1 MDELTPVLQRFSV
14 EVVEASRQV
23 SRDAIVYCMNTVIQP
38 IISSI
43 GRADARFKCYVPL
56 PTEQYF
62 EAMKVSAC
70 DEFELIV
77 VLDNLVH
84 MKSFRDLSETNP
96 NLSCYGEVMFAQ
108 SFANDMWAADLCVP
122 VRQGPHSFLS
132 ATKIRQNFAKLVAL
146 IAADIFHNGM
156 VQVSYKDPYTEVR
169 ICRHADERYV
179 FQLVPALY
187 FHEPWPPCT
196 AGFGVPDK
204 MTSWLTPEVAA
215 CCRHLG
221 YFALPLPCPYSAEES
236 LWRLSFLR
244 AEKYLL
250 GPDHRYLL
258 GHREKATLPCSGGGV
273 GDAAVAAQRVRKQV
287 ERIVKMLRTSDPDSF
302 RPLSSYH
309 LKTVMLHVCHQQS
322 PDSALWVT
330 SRLGERLLEVLRY
343 LIVSLEKGS
352 LPHFFV
358 PACNLLAHYGHQEL
372 QAAAHR
378 LRDIH
383 DELCNS
389 PAHSIRL
396 QC

>member
-1 MDELTPVLQRFSV
+1 MDELTPLLQRFSV

-38 IISSI
+38 IISSV

-62 EAMKVSAC
+62 EAMKVSAG

-77 VLDNLVH
+77 VLDSLVN

-108 SFANDMWAADLCVP
+108 GFANDMWAADLCVP
-122 VRQGPHSFLS
+122 VQQGPHSFLS

-146 IAADIFHNGM
+146 IAADIFHNGT
-156 VQVSYKDPYTEVR
+156 VQVSFKDPYTEVK
-169 ICRHADERYV
+169 ICRHDERYI

-196 AGFGVPDK
+196 SGFGLPDK
-204 MTSWLTPEVAA
+204 MTSWLTPEVVT

-221 YFALPLPCPYSAEES
+221 YFALPLPCPFSQEES
-236 LWRLSFLR
+236 LWRLSFMR

-250 GPDHRYLL
+250 GPE
-258 GHREKATLPCSGGGV
+258 GGLPAADSG
-273 GDAAVAAQRVRKQV
+273 AQQVRKQV
-287 ERIVKMLRTSDPDSF
+287 ERILKMLRTSDPDAF

-309 LKTVMLHVCHQQS
+309 LKTVMLHVCQQ
-322 PDSALWVT
+322 DSDPAVWVST
-330 SRLGERLLEVLRY
+330 RLGERLLEVLRH
-343 LIVSLEKGS
+343 LIVCLEKAT

-358 PACNLLAHYGHQEL
+358 AGCNLLAHYTHQEL
-372 QAAAHR
+372 LATAQR
-378 LRDIH
+378 LREIH
-383 DELCNS
+383 DELGNNPS
-389 PAHSIRL
+389 QSIRL